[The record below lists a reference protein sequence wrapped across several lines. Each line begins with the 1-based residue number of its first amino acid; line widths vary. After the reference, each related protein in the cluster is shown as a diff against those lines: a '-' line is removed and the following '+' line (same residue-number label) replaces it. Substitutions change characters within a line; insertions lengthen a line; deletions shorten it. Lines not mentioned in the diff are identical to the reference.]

1 MKLFNLSRRQLI
13 LVSLLTTASISI
25 SGCGGAAEDNYTTT
39 ELYNAYDVINM
50 GMSYQLARSVIGA
63 EATSQE
69 KVTTTTTNSSSNQ
82 IIYKWEA
89 DKGTRL
95 FTVLTLQIDG
105 VTGVVRKAITGPSG
119 NKTQSN

>member
-1 MKLFNLSRRQLI
+1 MKLYNPMRRQLI
-13 LVSLLTTASISI
+13 LVSLLTTAIFSI

-50 GMSYQLARSVIGA
+50 GMSYQLARSAIGA
-63 EATSQE
+63 EANSQE
-69 KVTTTTTNSSSNQ
+69 KVAASASNSSSTQ

-89 DKGTRL
+89 DKGTRF
-95 FTVLTLQIDG
+95 FTVLTLQIDDA
-105 VTGVVRKAITGPSG
+105 TGVVRKAITGPSG

>member
-1 MKLFNLSRRQLI
+1 MRRQLI
-13 LVSLLTTASISI
+13 LAIFLTTAIFSI

-50 GMSYQLARSVIGA
+50 GMSYQLARSAIGA
-63 EATSQE
+63 EANSQE
-69 KVTTTTTNSSSNQ
+69 KVAASASNSSSTQ

-89 DKGTRL
+89 DKGTRF
-95 FTVLTLQIDG
+95 FTVLTLQIDDA
-105 VTGVVRKAITGPSG
+105 TGVVRKAITGPSG